1 MNGSR
6 GAKAFKAP
14 NKLSSVRDAANEQ
27 APAEAQKRPGLK
39 ALYSAFGR
47 PVAAPLH
54 KGVALHIS
62 GKNFPLR
69 HSFRHLPAL
78 AAGSS
83 INFADQSG

>member
-27 APAEAQKRPGLK
+27 APAEAQERPGLK
-39 ALYSAFGR
+39 ALCSAFGR

-54 KGVALHIS
+54 MWS
-62 GKNFPLR
+62 GASHFRQKFP
-69 HSFRHLPAL
+69 PQAL
-78 AAGSS
+78 ASPLAS
-83 INFADQSG
+83 IGGGE